1 MYNVLYRDPSSLNAT
16 GLNIPCMAEY
26 GGPVD
31 PSVALGGYCELCMAS
46 SLIVK
51 TIFNLPAIYS

>member
-1 MYNVLYRDPSSLNAT
+1 VFVAIVCIMHVMLLYRDPSSLNAT

-31 PSVALGGYCELCMAS
+31 PSVALGGYGE
-46 SLIVK
+46 
-51 TIFNLPAIYS
+51 